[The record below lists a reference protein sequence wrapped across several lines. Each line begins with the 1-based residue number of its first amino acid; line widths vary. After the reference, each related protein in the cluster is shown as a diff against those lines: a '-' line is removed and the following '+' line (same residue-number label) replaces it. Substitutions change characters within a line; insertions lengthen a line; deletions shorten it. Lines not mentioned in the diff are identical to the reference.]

1 MHSGLAFIF
10 LSSVPDID
18 VVAVPISGLV
28 PDPHIG
34 DVRIVRVPAQPAG
47 DVPLQAGA
55 VRPGPDGVVPAVY
68 RAALQPQAQA
78 LGITLRVAYPV
89 ADVEGGLLYDR
100 LWGWRG
106 RYRCGCRWL

>member
-1 MHSGLAFIF
+1 MHSGLAFFF

-34 DVRIVRVPAQPAG
+34 DVLVVRVPAQPAG

-55 VRPGPDGVVPAVY
+55 VRPSPDGVVPAIY
-68 RAALQPQAQA
+68 RAALQPQAKT
-78 LGITLRVAYPV
+78 LGIALRVDYPV
-89 ADVEGGLLYDR
+89 ADVEGGLLYDWLR
-100 LWGWRG
+100 GRRG
-106 RYRCGCRWL
+106 RYRYGC

>member
-1 MHSGLAFIF
+1 MHSGLAFFF

-34 DVRIVRVPAQPAG
+34 DVLVVGIPVQSAG
-47 DVPLQAGA
+47 DVPLKTGA
-55 VRPGPDGVVPAVY
+55 VRPGPDEVVPTVY
-68 RAALQPQAQA
+68 RAALQPQAKA
-78 LGITLRVAYPV
+78 LGIALCVAYPV
-89 ADVEGGLLYDR
+89 ANVEGGLLYDR

-106 RYRCGCRWL
+106 RYRYGC